1 MARDRWKRRQ
11 RDLKMGFNER
21 QNGTVCVCNVCVCV
35 CVCAVL
41 TKQIQ
46 ANAQAS
52 RSETQ
57 RTLSCGYTID
67 AICENAHRGRRH
79 SN

>member
-35 CVCAVL
+35 CVCRPNE
-41 TKQIQ
+41 
-46 ANAQAS
+46 ANTSKCTSQPVRDAA
-52 RSETQ
+52 
-57 RTLSCGYTID
+57 YTFMRVY
-67 AICENAHRGRRH
+67 N
-79 SN
+79 